1 MGHAGGTAI
10 SCAPSRFS
18 GDPDLTQ
25 QESTM
30 PTESIEVSARFPVT
44 PDQLFRAWL
53 DSREHTRFTG
63 GVARIDPS
71 VGGRFSAWDDYITGR
86 TLEIV
91 PGRRI
96 VQAWRTAEFPLD
108 APDSRLEARFESEKG
123 GTRLVLVHTEIPQG
137 HGDRYEEGWVD
148 SYFEPMQRYFR
159 RVMAAVAVGA
169 ASAAAEAARPKRRKA
184 TAKRAVRKAVKKK
197 VRAASAKKRVR
208 KAVKRKVARAGVR
221 RKVRKAAGRRVVR
234 AAARRKMARTV
245 VRKAVRKKV
254 RAARGRARAR

>member
-1 MGHAGGTAI
+1 
-10 SCAPSRFS
+10 
-18 GDPDLTQ
+18 
-25 QESTM
+25 M

-63 GVARIDPS
+63 GVAHIDPS

-86 TLEIV
+86 TLEIE

-96 VQAWRTAEFPLD
+96 VQAWRTAEFPLG
-108 APDSRLEARFESEKG
+108 APDSRLEARFESENG
-123 GTRLVLVHTEIPQG
+123 GTRLVLVHTDIPEG

-159 RVMAAVAVGA
+159 RVMAALAVG
-169 ASAAAEAARPKRRKA
+169 AAAEAARPKRRKA
-184 TAKRAVRKAVKKK
+184 AAKKAVRKAVTRKAVRK

-208 KAVKRKVARAGVR
+208 KAVKRKVVRAGVR
-221 RKVRKAAGRRVVR
+221 RKVRKAAGRRVAR
-234 AAARRKMARTV
+234 AAVRRKMVRKV
-245 VRKAVRKKV
+245 VRKKARV
-254 RAARGRARAR
+254 ARGRARAR